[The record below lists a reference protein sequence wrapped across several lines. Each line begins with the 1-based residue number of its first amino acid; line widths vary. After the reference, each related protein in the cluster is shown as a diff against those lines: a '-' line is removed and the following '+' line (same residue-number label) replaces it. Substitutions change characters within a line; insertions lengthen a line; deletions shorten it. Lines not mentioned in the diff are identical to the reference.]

1 MFFSAVYFAF
11 LPQFLYAQSSQ
22 DVNKGTEKVKTKVTQ
37 NPETKIII
45 SGTDNAAA
53 LNLQK
58 GVPLVSTWDFI
69 KMVLVLGGV
78 VAVIYL
84 LFFLLKKGAKKR
96 FADNEFIEIIGS
108 KGLSGGKALHL
119 VKVGE
124 SIFLIGSADNSI
136 NLVSQITEK
145 ESLDSLK
152 LDMSQKT
159 QRVRKSFQNTL
170 SDIFRKRTDANPLI
184 DSARFLKKQRERLH
198 KLK

>member
-1 MFFSAVYFAF
+1 
-11 LPQFLYAQSSQ
+11 
-22 DVNKGTEKVKTKVTQ
+22 
-37 NPETKIII
+37 
-45 SGTDNAAA
+45 
-53 LNLQK
+53 
-58 GVPLVSTWDFI
+58 
-69 KMVLVLGGV
+69 MVLVLGGV

-159 QRVRKSFQNTL
+159 KGAGKSFQNTL
-170 SDIFRKRTDANPLI
+170 SDIFRKRTDANSLI